1 MQCGLCVKTCPETAI
16 SLQPRLLLSD
26 ERTRVRVVA
35 EAKPWQCVR
44 CGKAFG
50 TAKGIEAMLAR
61 LGGHAMF
68 QGDAL
73 ERLKMCSDCRVIDL
87 YSSTTE
93 TKITDL

>member
-26 ERTRVRVVA
+26 ERTRTRVVA

-44 CGKAFG
+44 CSKAFG